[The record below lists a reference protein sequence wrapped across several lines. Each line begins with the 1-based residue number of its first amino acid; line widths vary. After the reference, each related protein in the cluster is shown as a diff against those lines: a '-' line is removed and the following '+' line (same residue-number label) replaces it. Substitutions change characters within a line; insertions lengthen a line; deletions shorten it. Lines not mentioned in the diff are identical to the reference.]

1 MRGLW
6 KLALVEAKLF
16 LREPMGAFFTLAFPL
31 VMLLCFGGVFGNKP
45 GSGGKGLGVMDVS
58 VPGYIAMVIAM
69 TGIFLLPIR
78 IAAYREQGIL
88 RRFRVTTVRPH
99 TVLVAQVIVLFAMTL
114 LGTALL
120 LGVGKALY
128 HLRVSGSVSSIG
140 AAFALGTLSVFALG
154 FMIAGVAGTTRTAQ
168 VIAMV
173 LFYPMIFLSGAAIPQ
188 QLFPA
193 ALRRYSQALPLTH
206 VVSLLQGTW
215 RGEAWGQHLPAVAVL
230 GGLLVLGV
238 VVSAVTFRWE

>member
-1 MRGLW
+1 VRGLW
-6 KLALVEAKLF
+6 KLASIEAKLF

-31 VMLLCFGGVFGNKP
+31 VMLLCFGSVYGNKP
-45 GSGGKGLGVMDVS
+45 GSAGPGLGMMDVT
-58 VPGYIAMVIAM
+58 VPGYIAMVVAM

-78 IAAYREQGIL
+78 MAQYREQRIL

-99 TVLVAQVIVLFAMTL
+99 TVLVAQVIVLFTMAL

-120 LGVGKALY
+120 LTVGRALY
-128 HLRVSGSVSSIG
+128 HLHISGSLSSIA
-140 AAFALGTLSVFALG
+140 AAFALGTLSFFAFG

-168 VIAMV
+168 VMAMV
-173 LFYPMIFLSGAAIPQ
+173 LFYPMIFLSGATIPQ
-188 QLFPA
+188 QALPA
-193 ALRRYSQALPLTH
+193 SIRHYSQALPLTH

-230 GGLLVLGV
+230 GGLLLVGV